1 MPAPARIVSTGK
13 NHIFTVSW
21 SSGVRRRS
29 TNCEIAISR

>member
-1 MPAPARIVSTGK
+1 MPTAARIVRNGK